1 MDEDEPLGIF
11 HAVVALVA
19 LFGFAAVVLGGIY
32 LLGEVFLWVAAF
44 LLT

>member
-11 HAVVALVA
+11 HAVVAVVA
-19 LFGFAAVVLGGIY
+19 LFGLAAILLGGAY
-32 LLGEVFLWVAAF
+32 LLGEVLFWIAAF